1 MDNKR
6 YCLTLE
12 LQDDD
17 ELIRQYEQ
25 YHQPGKVWSEIL
37 DSIRD
42 AGIENMQIFRLGTQL
57 VMILDVAQ
65 NFSFEAKAKAD
76 NANPKVQE
84 WERLME
90 RFQRVDVT
98 QPNAGKWQ
106 TMDQIFLLQDH

>member
-1 MDNKR
+1 MDNLR

-25 YHQPGKVWSEIL
+25 YHQPGNVWPEIL
-37 DSIRD
+37 ESIRG

-57 VMILDVAQ
+57 VMVLDVTP
-65 NFSFEAKAKAD
+65 NFSFEAKAKSD
-76 NANPKVQE
+76 SSNPKVQD

-90 RFQRVDVT
+90 RFQRVGVT
-98 QPNAGKWQ
+98 QENAGKWQ
-106 TMDQIFLLQDH
+106 VMKQIFEFQEH